1 MKERLRPTG
10 VVNTGNNVTGNKGS
24 KLGRQYN
31 IGMHKTKKFITKQ
44 KIKHGASFAKYGG
57 PTVGLFKKTGAA
69 ALGVG
74 KFALKKGAL
83 GIPGLVATGAYYGA
97 KKIINKGEKIAS
109 RPMSKQWKRK
119 PFGKTGW
126 TI

>member
-1 MKERLRPTG
+1 MTI
-10 VVNTGNNVTGNKGS
+10 VNTKNNVSGKKPDKGLRIAS
-24 KLGRQYN
+24 RTRLG
-31 IGMHKTKKFITKQ
+31 MTKTKQYLTKQ

-83 GIPGLVATGAYYGA
+83 GIPGLVATGAYLGGKKLA
-97 KKIINKGEKIAS
+97 KTIVNRDRGLQWAPYRQYNKKGRKIV
-109 RPMSKQWKRK
+109 
-119 PFGKTGW
+119 
-126 TI
+126 